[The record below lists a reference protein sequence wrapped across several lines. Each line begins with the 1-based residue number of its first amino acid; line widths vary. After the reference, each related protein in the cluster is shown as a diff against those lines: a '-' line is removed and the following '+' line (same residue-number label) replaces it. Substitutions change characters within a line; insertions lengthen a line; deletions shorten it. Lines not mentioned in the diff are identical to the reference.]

1 MAQLLDRKPEDQQDT
16 EEFSSLEEIEQVE
29 QEAEEPTLE
38 DTQEP
43 EEDDGIPDKYRGKD
57 IKDIVQMHQEAEK
70 LLGRQSSEVG
80 ELRKIVDD
88 FVKSQI
94 QAAPSPQ
101 KETDEEIDFFA
112 DPERAIARAI
122 ENHPKL
128 KQAEETSLAMKQQ
141 QILAQLKQAEETSL
155 AMKQQQILAQLQ
167 NNHPDFID
175 IIQDQKF
182 QDWRDSTSVRR
193 ELYERAD
200 KNFDYEAANELLTL
214 WKERQG
220 MVAETA
226 KVQEQDRKRQL
237 KAASTGSTTGSTEA
251 PSRKIYRRADII
263 ELMKTNPKRYQQLH
277 DEIMLAYAEKR
288 VR

>member
-1 MAQLLDRKPEDQQDT
+1 MAQLLDRKPEDQQET
-16 EEFSSLEEIEQVE
+16 EEFTTLE
-29 QEAEEPTLE
+29 EAEEIQ
-38 DTQEP
+38 QEAQESTP
-43 EEDDGIPDKYRGKD
+43 EEPVESTEDDGIPDKYRGKD

-88 FVKSQI
+88 FVKSQM
-94 QAAPSPQ
+94 QVAQSPQ
-101 KETDEEIDFFA
+101 QETDEEVDFFA
-112 DPERAIARAI
+112 DPEKAIARAI

-128 KQAEETSLAMKQQ
+128 KQAEETSM
-141 QILAQLKQAEETSL
+141 

-175 IIQDQKF
+175 IIQDTKF
-182 QDWRDSTSVRR
+182 QEWRSGSKVRQ
-193 ELYERAD
+193 ELYDRAD
-200 KNFDYEAANELLTL
+200 KQFDYEAANELISL

-237 KAASTGSTTGSTEA
+237 KAASTGNASGSSEA

-263 ELMKTNPKRYQQLH
+263 KLMQSDPKRYTQLQP
-277 DEIMLAYAEKR
+277 EIMAAYAEGR
-288 VR
+288 VK